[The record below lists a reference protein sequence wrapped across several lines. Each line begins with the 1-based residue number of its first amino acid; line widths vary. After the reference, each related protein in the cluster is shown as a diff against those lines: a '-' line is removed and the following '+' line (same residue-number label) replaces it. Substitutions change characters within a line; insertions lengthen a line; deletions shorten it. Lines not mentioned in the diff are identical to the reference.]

1 MEPISIDLH
10 QRYLVPFHPKLVPHA
25 FTDVV
30 IIGAGIAGIR
40 AALEVDPRLQVVLIT
55 KDKLPQSNSAYAQGG
70 IAGVM
75 DPTDSIA
82 DHVADT
88 MAAGKGMCDET
99 VVQSV
104 VEEAPARIQDLID
117 YGAHFDLEDG
127 EIALTKEGGHSHA
140 RIAHA
145 LGDATGKEIMRALR
159 EKVRQAS
166 NVQIWESTFTIDL
179 LTYEEECRGAIVW
192 NPRHGKTLVWA
203 KQTILATGGAGC
215 LYRETT
221 NPDIATADG
230 HAMAFR
236 AGAELRDM
244 EFVQF
249 HPTVLYIP
257 GSTRHLIS
265 EAVRGEGAYLRD
277 CHGKRFMPDYDSQEE
292 LAPRDV
298 VSRSITQ
305 QMALTNHPCVY
316 LDLSHIE
323 RERVQERFPH
333 ISKVCDDFGL
343 DLAKD
348 LIPVRPGAHYMI
360 GGLTVNEVGQTTL
373 PNLWAAGEATS
384 TGLHGGNRLGSNSLL
399 EGLVF
404 GRHAGQGV
412 SAAALKEEDRFAA
425 PYLEAMPPD
434 HHPEEDELNIVD
446 LRNSLS
452 SIMWRLVGIERDE
465 EGLQEAQRQ
474 VEFWTRYVSH
484 HVFDSPEGWELQNLM
499 LAARLVITAAS
510 ERKESRGVHNRSDF
524 PETDA
529 DQERHIR
536 LLAK

>member
-1 MEPISIDLH
+1 MSERFDF
-10 QRYLVPFHPKLVPHA
+10 LV
-25 FTDVV
+25 
-30 IIGAGIAGIR
+30 IGSGIAGLSYALKVAEQGTVAIVTKKER
-40 AALEVDPRLQVVLIT
+40 AE
-55 KDKLPQSNSAYAQGG
+55 SNTNYAQGG
-70 IAGVM
+70 IAAVM
-75 DPTDSIA
+75 DKTDSTEKHKQDTLIA
-82 DHVADT
+82 G
-88 MAAGKGMCDET
+88 AGLCDPHIVEI
-99 VVQSV
+99 VVTEGPTRVQ
-104 VEEAPARIQDLID
+104 ELID
-117 YGAHFDLEDG
+117 LGARFTKENG
-127 EIALTKEGGHSHA
+127 ELHLGREGGHSENRIVHA
-140 RIAHA
+140 ADTTGREVERA
-145 LGDATGKEIMRALR
+145 LLTSVAKHKNIQIFEHHFALELLTDHHTGRHVTRLSPDVTCYGAYVLDELTGKVETLLA
-159 EKVRQAS
+159 KV
-166 NVQIWESTFTIDL
+166 
-179 LTYEEECRGAIVW
+179 
-192 NPRHGKTLVWA
+192 TL
-203 KQTILATGGAGC
+203 LATGGSGQVY
-215 LYRETT
+215 LHST
-221 NPDIATADG
+221 NPAIATGDG
-230 HAMAFR
+230 VAMAYR
-236 AGAELRDM
+236 AKARIANM

-277 CHGKRFMPDYDSQEE
+277 CHGKRFMSDYDSQEE

-298 VSRSITQ
+298 VSKSITH

-333 ISKVCDDFGL
+333 ISRVCDDFGL

-360 GGLTVNEVGQTTL
+360 GGLTVNDIGQTTL

-425 PYLEAMPPD
+425 PYLEAMPPA

-452 SIMWRLVGIERDE
+452 SIMWRLVGIERNE

-499 LAARLVITAAS
+499 LAARLVIAAAS

-524 PETDA
+524 PKTDPQ
-529 DQERHIR
+529 QERHIR
-536 LLAK
+536 LLAKP